1 MLTRAFH
8 RMTWD
13 LKGEQREV
21 YLTFDDG
28 PTPVVTPW
36 VLNQL
41 SLTNAKA
48 TFFCLGRNVDK
59 YPDLYRQILEE
70 GHSVGNHS
78 YSHLKGFRSSVRRY
92 LDDIR
97 LASGLIDSKLF
108 RPPYGRILPGQV
120 KAVLKEY
127 DIIMWDV
134 LSIDYNSGLSGERVY
149 QNVVKHVKEGSI
161 IVFHDS
167 EKASDN
173 LYQALPRT
181 LEFLREEGYA
191 LRALPSSGLP
201 GKDRTGPVSAGA
213 SDPGYDQIPGS
224 FSA

>member
-1 MLTRAFH
+1 MLIVRPPSLLTRALH

-13 LKGEQREV
+13 LSGEHRNV

-36 VLNQL
+36 VIDQL
-41 SLTNAKA
+41 KEANALA

-59 YPDLYRQILEE
+59 HPEIYNQILTA

-92 LDDIR
+92 MDDID
-97 LASGLIDSKLF
+97 LAAGMIESKLF

-120 KAVLKEY
+120 KAVMQQY

-134 LSIDYNSGLSGERVY
+134 LSIDYNTSLSGKRVL
-149 QNVVKHVKEGSI
+149 QNVIANVKPGSI

-167 EKASDN
+167 DKSADN
-173 LYQALPRT
+173 LYYALPRT
-181 LEFLREEGYA
+181 LDFLRDEGYNMHSI
-191 LRALPSSGLP
+191 PSTGL
-201 GKDRTGPVSAGA
+201 S
-213 SDPGYDQIPGS
+213 
-224 FSA
+224 